1 MIRRTAVVLVMFA
14 TTGAFAPGWVGA
26 DPTEEK
32 PPQWADVDP
41 SYAIGKL
48 AIELKDW
55 ATAIRALSS
64 VADRDRNADV
74 QNYLGYAYRNLGR
87 LDTALHHYD
96 RALELDPRHRG
107 AHEYIG
113 EAFLIVG
120 NLPKAEEHLA
130 ALARI
135 CPTPCEEYLD
145 LKNAIAEYRRRAA
158 R

>member
-1 MIRRTAVVLVMFA
+1 MIHRTAVAVVMVA
-14 TTGAFAPGWVGA
+14 TTVAFVPMLVAA

-41 SYAIGKL
+41 SYAIGKR

-74 QNYLGYAYRNLGR
+74 QNYLGYAYRNLGQ
-87 LDTALHHYD
+87 LDRALHHYD

-113 EAFLIVG
+113 EAFLIV
-120 NLPKAEEHLA
+120 NNVPKAEEHLA
-130 ALARI
+130 ALGRI
-135 CPTPCEEYLD
+135 CQTPCEEYLD
-145 LKNAIAEYRRRAA
+145 LKKAIEEYRKRAA
-158 R
+158 K